1 MMISTVRDIPTSN
14 RSVVADISRAS
25 PTHMRARYS
34 WKIAVFAATFVILT
48 AGISLGAYNY
58 RIGVMDY
65 QAVFLDNGQVYFGK
79 VKHPKRTYVIVTDVY
94 YFGPSQPSREAMAGA
109 ASSDIALVKLGSE
122 LHGPTDEIKIL
133 RDHILFI
140 EELAPESRV
149 VEAIR
154 EYKDKN

>member
-1 MMISTVRDIPTSN
+1 ME
-14 RSVVADISRAS
+14 
-25 PTHMRARYS
+25 ARYS
-34 WKIAVFAATFVILT
+34 WKIAVLAATFVVLT
-48 AGISLGAYNY
+48 AGISFGVYNY

-94 YFGPSQPSREAMAGA
+94 YFGPSSSSGQGA
-109 ASSDIALVKLGSE
+109 ASDLVLVKLGSE
-122 LHGPTDEIKIL
+122 LHGPTNEMKIL

-140 EELAPESRV
+140 EELTPESRV